1 MISDSTKQATDRA
14 EFEEKVKSENTAH
27 EWVKYITFEIKQ
39 EQVKRAYFVYQRA
52 LGSSLEI
59 ENDIK
64 FFLSY
69 TNFILEHMKDSA
81 LVKAKFE

>member
-39 EQVKRAYFVYQRA
+39 EQVKRAYFVY
-52 LGSSLEI
+52 
-59 ENDIK
+59 
-64 FFLSY
+64 
-69 TNFILEHMKDSA
+69 
-81 LVKAKFE
+81 